1 MKLSEIKGEQALDV
15 IADIIE
21 PITDIASD
29 EEFVKLTKNGSP
41 RGKIIA
47 YALKNHKQE
56 SIKILAALELKTPE
70 EYEVTLLSL
79 PMKLKELFE
88 DEEFMELFT

>member
-15 IADIIE
+15 IADIID
-21 PITDIASD
+21 PIADITAD
-29 EEFVKLTKNGSP
+29 EEFIKLTKSGAP

-47 YALKNHKQE
+47 YAIKNHKRE
-56 SIKILAALELKTPE
+56 VIEILAALELKTPE

-79 PMKLKELFE
+79 PKKLKELFE
-88 DEEFMELFT
+88 DEELMELFT